1 MHVSVAWLNRLL
13 DRPVTPDE
21 AEHVLTHVGF
31 PIETREAVGD
41 GDTMLD
47 VEVTSNRGDVLSH
60 LGCARE
66 IAAATGRKVVMPR
79 VELPGGGAT
88 SGGEPVSK
96 ALRLENRTPEACPRF
111 TARVIRGVKVG
122 PSPAWMVAALESV
135 GQRSINNAVDVTN
148 YVNFEYGQPSHVFDL
163 KKLAGGALVVRFA
176 SEGERLRTL
185 DDKARTLKATDLVVA
200 DAQRAQSLAGVI
212 GGADSEVDELT
223 TDVVLE
229 AATWDPVTIRTAA
242 RRLGIRTDA
251 SHRFERR
258 VHPATIDEPA
268 ARAAA
273 LILELAGGTLCDGM
287 LDEGG
292 PRPSVR
298 TVSMR
303 TERCRMMLGYALPD
317 AEMIAILEALG
328 LGVNAEARTLACT
341 IPPHRLDLER
351 EIDLIEEVARI
362 AGYEKIPTLDTLPVR
377 ARAAQ
382 RTESVRQR
390 IAGVLTGM
398 GFYETVTFSFVRPAD
413 AADFLPPGMAR
424 IDVDDE
430 RRGEE
435 PTLRPSVVPS
445 LLRCRRANQ
454 DGQVDQPGGVRL
466 FELAS
471 VFAGVVAKGG
481 QAGASPTHAEHRN
494 LALLMD
500 VPGTGRKR
508 SPDDV
513 QAAMRVLRGAIDQVV
528 GAAGLLPST
537 ITLKPMTPEWT
548 VHSACDPAASAGV
561 MLGDKPLGYLAL
573 LSASAQKKHDL
584 DVPVVYAELGMHVL
598 EGQAAPLREVRPLPA
613 FPAIERDLSIVVDE
627 AARWA
632 DVERIVGQAGLD
644 LFEALS
650 YVTTYRDPAK
660 VGKGRKS
667 LTLRVRFRAP
677 DRTLRSEEAD
687 APIAALVKRFQH
699 ELGATLRA

>member
-60 LGCARE
+60 VGCARE

-79 VELPGGGAT
+79 VELPGGGT
-88 SGGEPVSK
+88 GEAASK

-111 TARVIRGVKVG
+111 TARVIRGVKFG

-135 GQRSINNAVDVTN
+135 GQRSINNVVDVTN

-163 KKLAGGALVVRFA
+163 KKLAGAALIVRFA
-176 SEGERLRTL
+176 SEGEKLRTL

-200 DAQRAQSLAGVI
+200 DAERAQSLAGVI
-212 GGADSEVDELT
+212 GGADSEVDTST

-258 VHPATIDEPA
+258 VHPTTIDEPA

-292 PRPSVR
+292 ARPAVR

-317 AEMIAILEALG
+317 AEMISIMEALG
-328 LGVNAEARTLACT
+328 LGVKAEARTLACT

-466 FELAS
+466 FEVSS
-471 VFAGVVAKGG
+471 VFAGT
-481 QAGASPTHAEHRN
+481 QAESGKAGDASSPTHAEHRN

-508 SPDDV
+508 SQDDV

-548 VHSACDPAASAGV
+548 VHPACDPASSAGV
-561 MLGDKPLGYLAL
+561 MLGEKPLGYMAL

-632 DVERIVGQAGLD
+632 EVERIVGQAGLD

-687 APIAALVKRFQH
+687 APIASLVERFER